1 MLVVCH
7 FKRQC
12 DSCLPEDK
20 KKEMKRFY
28 IDETYYKYYGIVSTK
43 TNMAIKFPLLIGAV
57 T

>member
-7 FKRQC
+7 FKRQS

-28 IDETYYKYYGIVSTK
+28 IDEKYYEYFGIVSTK